1 MNSAFGAVRTVGVN
15 VFHFAKIYLYFGFKV
30 PWTLT
35 VLNIFFYLK
44 DVIVNGL
51 EMEIAMTKTIKSN
64 AIMMVE
70 TVVVK
75 M

>member
-1 MNSAFGAVRTVGVN
+1 MLPSE
-15 VFHFAKIYLYFGFKV
+15 
-30 PWTLT
+30 TLT
-35 VLNIFFYLK
+35 VFTVSYPLK

-51 EMEIAMTKTIKSN
+51 EMGIVMMKTIKSN

-75 M
+75 MLTSNSVQNVFVWKKL